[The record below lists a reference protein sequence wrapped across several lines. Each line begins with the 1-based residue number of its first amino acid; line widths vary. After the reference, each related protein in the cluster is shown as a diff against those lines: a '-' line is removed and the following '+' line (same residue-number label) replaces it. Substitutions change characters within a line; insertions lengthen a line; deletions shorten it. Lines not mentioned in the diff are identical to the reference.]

1 MMTSKMLKF
10 TSSWKT
16 QKAKYLENESQFF
29 PLVKKFVNCTFRAI
43 LAMAKNNFL
52 AEVTFK
58 KKSWRNN
65 M

>member
-43 LAMAKNNFL
+43 LAMAKNNFFSGGNL
-52 AEVTFK
+52 
-58 KKSWRNN
+58 
-65 M
+65 